1 MGIGRKEKREI
12 EERERESIGGAMH
25 KRVGEKKRGVT
36 EISHHPDWA
45 PLHLNGP
52 SLRAI
57 YLPLWPFSLH
67 QKASRSY
74 QLDSTAH

>member
-1 MGIGRKEKREI
+1 MGRGRKERREG
-12 EERERESIGGAMH
+12 EERESIGGAMH
-25 KRVGEKKRGVT
+25 KRVGEKKKRGVT